1 MKVIVKGQPKSPADG
16 RWNGAVSPEGLTL
29 TRKGR
34 VISIPLGSQ
43 AVYSAGNRFAVP
55 FENGFLYL
63 QIARFGYY
71 QDLLAHD
78 LAEWLAGKG
87 EMPNEKDYALDR
99 SLFVLCALPF
109 GIPVLTLGGGLS
121 ALLGFGLAV
130 LNFNIAQKE
139 SWRKGERILLCFL
152 VALAGYGMVLALWFL
167 GARGVEESQPVSRG
181 TIDTREHYHYQR
193 GRSNETGLVERGY
206 LPTPED
212 SNTSLLGEIRTE
224 KDVSVREVKLAV
236 RDRVSTMQWSEDGK
250 HLYTFGYDRRL
261 RKISFPGLVEEIVL
275 NTKSIGHEVR
285 WCQGGLLIALETR
298 GQMWLVDPET
308 LEVKSQF
315 HAAESSRDFA
325 FCSSKARPHAYV
337 VNQAQDRFTMINPQN
352 GEVVSTVGYNALYR
366 KYAHIITDWYERA
379 IQGGFVT
386 PEMSP
391 DGKYIFCNGNGRLN
405 RYRVVGDDL
414 VFEESSPQ
422 IASFG
427 DAQFSFS
434 DDSRYVVLTTKDGNE
449 RPQKPDDYPEEIE
462 DNIFLYKTTD
472 LNYPAF
478 VLDVGRAPSDPPV
491 MAVDPSSGEFYLN
504 CYEKQLVIFDAK
516 GIRKDDY
523 QLNAEESNDN
533 TKQILVHPSGGRML
547 VLTEEKLFLVERQK

>member
-1 MKVIVKGQPKSPADG
+1 
-16 RWNGAVSPEGLTL
+16 
-29 TRKGR
+29 
-34 VISIPLGSQ
+34 
-43 AVYSAGNRFAVP
+43 
-55 FENGFLYL
+55 
-63 QIARFGYY
+63 
-71 QDLLAHD
+71 
-78 LAEWLAGKG
+78 
-87 EMPNEKDYALDR
+87 
-99 SLFVLCALPF
+99 
-109 GIPVLTLGGGLS
+109 
-121 ALLGFGLAV
+121 
-130 LNFNIAQKE
+130 
-139 SWRKGERILLCFL
+139 
-152 VALAGYGMVLALWFL
+152 
-167 GARGVEESQPVSRG
+167 
-181 TIDTREHYHYQR
+181 
-193 GRSNETGLVERGY
+193 
-206 LPTPED
+206 
-212 SNTSLLGEIRTE
+212 
-224 KDVSVREVKLAV
+224 
-236 RDRVSTMQWSEDGK
+236 
-250 HLYTFGYDRRL
+250 
-261 RKISFPGLVEEIVL
+261 
-275 NTKSIGHEVR
+275 
-285 WCQGGLLIALETR
+285 
-298 GQMWLVDPET
+298 MWLVDPET